1 MLNSK
6 TCRAL
11 VLVLTRTQS
20 AGDYKQSQ
28 NYHAK
33 ANAKLLALESQQ
45 EG

>member
-6 TCRAL
+6 TCSAL